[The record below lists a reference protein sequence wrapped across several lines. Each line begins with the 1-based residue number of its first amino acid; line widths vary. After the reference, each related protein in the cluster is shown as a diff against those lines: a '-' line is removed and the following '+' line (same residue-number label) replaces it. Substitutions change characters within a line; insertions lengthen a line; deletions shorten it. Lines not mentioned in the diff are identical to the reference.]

1 VYNVD
6 VEVIDKQDDEVFKN
20 IGASFCYCLPPGKGY
35 PWIPTTLWDSDFP
48 ATTKSGEPT
57 IHTQSMECSGKAFI
71 VVVVVECG
79 SIVGLQ
85 RWWRLGR
92 KE

>member
-1 VYNVD
+1 
-6 VEVIDKQDDEVFKN
+6 
-20 IGASFCYCLPPGKGY
+20 
-35 PWIPTTLWDSDFP
+35 
-48 ATTKSGEPT
+48 
-57 IHTQSMECSGKAFI
+57 MECSGKAFI
-71 VVVVVECG
+71 VVVVECG